1 MNDYTYE
8 EMEENDMAGKQI
20 DKQTIWTA
28 ISLIIMI
35 GAHFVPGVGPI
46 TPLGMQVIGIFIG
59 MIIGWSTCGM
69 LVPSLLGILMLGLT
83 EYTTSPEGSLG
94 LLLTHNI
101 FISSLAAFILLAYI
115 NDSGIMDVVS
125 QWLVTR
131 KFAAGKPW
139 LFMSFFF
146 VMIMVISF
154 IFNPVVLI
162 LLGFSFMSPILKDMG
177 YSKNDELPTYLFLG
191 ISIFTLATV
200 AIPFLPSAIYT
211 KGIASTALGAPVSN
225 FAYFMCISVPL
236 FAALVL
242 YIIIGKFVL
251 RIDTTKFVQGT
262 DVLLKQIGD
271 AKIKMTVGQKR
282 GAIVLIVFV
291 AALAIMALLP
301 KIWAPIAFLNKF
313 GLIGICVAL
322 VLVLLVL
329 KDENGQPLTTFAK
342 LINGVSWD
350 MVMLTGAIMVIAGAL
365 TSQGTGIA
373 QAMAMCGVI
382 VSKMPTAVFVMA
394 VMLVLCIFSQ
404 FSMNMVLQMVF
415 APILAPILASAGI
428 NPMIAV
434 MAVYF
439 GTQWAFLAPSGSM
452 MAALVFGNTEWVNT
466 KILYKCAIP
475 WIILSL
481 IVTGVMSL
489 TFPNMFCP
497 M

>member
-1 MNDYTYE
+1 MTE
-8 EMEENDMAGKQI
+8 KRI
-20 DKQTIWTA
+20 DQQGIWMA
-28 ISLIIMI
+28 ISLLIMI
-35 GAHFVPGVGPI
+35 STHFMSGIGPI

-83 EYTTSPEGSLG
+83 DYTASPETSLG

-101 FISSLAAFILLAYI
+101 FISSLVAFILLAYI
-115 NDSGIMDVVS
+115 NDSGIMDVIS

-139 LFMSFFF
+139 LFMCFFF
-146 VMIMVISF
+146 SMITVISF

-162 LLGFSFMSPILKDMG
+162 LLGFSFMSPILKEMG
-177 YSKNDELPTYLFLG
+177 YTKEDELPTYLFLG
-191 ISIFTLATV
+191 IAIFTLATV

-211 KGIASTALGAPVSN
+211 RGIIATAIGSHISS

-236 FAALVL
+236 FTALAL
-242 YIIIGKFVL
+242 YLIIGKFIL
-251 RIDTTKFVQGT
+251 RVNTTKFVQGT

-271 AKIKMTVGQKR
+271 NKIKITTGQKR
-282 GAIVLIVFV
+282 GAIVLIIFV
-291 AALAIMALLP
+291 AALALAALLP
-301 KIWAPIAFLNKF
+301 KTWAPIAFLNHF
-313 GLIGICVAL
+313 GLVGICVAL
-322 VLVLLVL
+322 VLLLLVL
-329 KDENGQPLTTFAK
+329 KDEEGKPLTTFPK
-342 LINGVSWD
+342 LINGISWD

-365 TSQGTGIA
+365 TSEGTGIA

-382 VSKMPTAVFVMA
+382 VSKMPTAIFVLL

-415 APILAPILASAGI
+415 APILAPILVSAGI

-439 GTQWAFLAPSGSM
+439 GTQWAFMAPSGSM

-466 KILYKCAIP
+466 KILYKCIIP

-481 IVTGVMSL
+481 IVTAIMSL
-489 TFPNMFCP
+489 TFPDIFCP
-497 M
+497 I